1 MIHNSKNLIAAAA
14 LITSLSSG
22 SLAQAAQGAVVCDI
36 PTNGIIENKDAGAL
50 SGPFLVTSLVN
61 LVDPA
66 NPIKSFVVWTP
77 HNVWFD
83 SDNFKG
89 PFFLEAGQRLFAN
102 PDNWTK
108 RGVAY
113 SGYSCR

>member
-1 MIHNSKNLIAAAA
+1 MKFREIVFAA
-14 LITSLSSG
+14 LAVFASVGPS
-22 SLAQAAQGAVVCDI
+22 QAAEGAVVCDI
-36 PTNGIIENKDAGAL
+36 PKSGIIQNKDAGTL
-50 SGPFLVTSLVN
+50 NGPFMVTSLVN

-66 NPIKSFVVWTP
+66 SPVKSFVVWTP
-77 HNVWFD
+77 SNVWFD

-89 PFFLEAGQRLFAN
+89 PFFLAEGQRLFAN

-113 SGYSCR
+113 SGYGCR